1 MAVNQDTVI
10 KIALSEND
18 LSSCID
24 NTQILCETIS
34 DRSDL
39 HLRSYMERY
48 IDIMM
53 GEVAEAAVIKWLKQ
67 NGKYAV
73 SAVNKSS
80 GKPDSGRDIILR
92 GKHKQEIECSVKS
105 SLSVYKD
112 NINDILDTFTIAT
125 KASELRKVNIQVY
138 YWLKLKGENR
148 ITVPS
153 NKNMAII
160 GWIGEND
167 VKEFGTYNTEK
178 RQVAKLKLRNIRTMQ
193 SLLDYLE

>member
-10 KIALSEND
+10 KIALSDKE
-18 LSSCID
+18 LSICTE
-24 NTQILCETIS
+24 NTQILCKTIS

-39 HLRSYMERY
+39 HLRGYMERY
-48 IDIMM
+48 IDVMM
-53 GEVAEAAVIKWLKQ
+53 GEVAEAVVIKWLRQ

-80 GKPDSGRDIILR
+80 GKPDSGRDLILR
-92 GKHKQEIECSVKS
+92 DKQKREIECSVKS

-112 NINDILDTFTIAT
+112 NMNDILDTFTIAT

-148 ITVPS
+148 VTVPS
-153 NKNMAII
+153 DKNMAII

-167 VKEFGTYNTEK
+167 VEEFGTYNTEK

>member
-53 GEVAEAAVIKWLKQ
+53 GEVAESAVIKWLKQ

-167 VKEFGTYNTEK
+167 VKEFGTYNTEN
-178 RQVAKLKLRNIRTMQ
+178 RQVAKIKLRNIRTMK

>member
-10 KIALSEND
+10 KIALSDKE
-18 LSSCID
+18 LSICTE
-24 NTQILCETIS
+24 NTQILCKTIS

-39 HLRSYMERY
+39 HLRGYMERY
-48 IDIMM
+48 IDVMM
-53 GEVAEAAVIKWLKQ
+53 GEVAEAAVIKWLRQ

-80 GKPDSGRDIILR
+80 GKPDSGRDLILR
-92 GKHKQEIECSVKS
+92 DKQKREIECSVKS

-112 NINDILDTFTIAT
+112 NMNDILDTFTIAT

-148 ITVPS
+148 VTVPS
-153 NKNMAII
+153 DKNMAII

-167 VKEFGTYNTEK
+167 VEEFGTYNTEK

>member
-53 GEVAEAAVIKWLKQ
+53 GEVAEVAVIKWLKQ

-167 VKEFGTYNTEK
+167 VKEFGTYNTEN
-178 RQVAKLKLRNIRTMQ
+178 RQVAKIKLRNIRTMKR
-193 SLLDYLE
+193 LLDYLE

>member
-160 GWIGEND
+160 GWIGE
-167 VKEFGTYNTEK
+167 YNTEN
-178 RQVAKLKLRNIRTMQ
+178 RQVAKIKLRNIRTMK

>member
-10 KIALSEND
+10 KIALSDKE
-18 LSSCID
+18 LSICTE
-24 NTQILCETIS
+24 NTQILCKTIS

-39 HLRSYMERY
+39 HLRGYMERY
-48 IDIMM
+48 IDVMM
-53 GEVAEAAVIKWLKQ
+53 GEVAEAAVIKWLRQ

-80 GKPDSGRDIILR
+80 GKPDSGRDLIL
-92 GKHKQEIECSVKS
+92 KDKQKREIECSVKS

-112 NINDILDTFTIAT
+112 NMNDILDNFTIAT
-125 KASELRKVNIQVY
+125 KASELRKLNIQVY

-148 ITVPS
+148 VTVPS
-153 NKNMAII
+153 DKNMAII

-167 VKEFGTYNTEK
+167 VEEFGTYNTEK

>member
-105 SLSVYKD
+105 SLSVYKY

-167 VKEFGTYNTEK
+167 VKEFGTYNTEN
-178 RQVAKLKLRNIRTMQ
+178 RQVAKIKLRNIRTMK